1 MASPDSPEP
10 ASQGVTLSLSVQYA
24 STAINLPT
32 RAKIRRWLLAALE
45 HDAEITVRIVDT
57 EEAQALNRDYRQK
70 DYPTNVLT
78 FEYGEA
84 SPGVLSGDIVI
95 CAVVVAKEAA
105 ELGIN
110 LADHYAHL
118 AIHGALHLQAYD
130 HQAEADAL
138 IMEARE
144 VAILKRFRIANP
156 YLVNDLTHGA

>member
-1 MASPDSPEP
+1 MTNPDSPDP
-10 ASQGVTLSLSVQYA
+10 ASAGVTLSLSVQYA
-24 STAINLPT
+24 STAPNLPT

-57 EEAQALNRDYRQK
+57 EEARLLNHDYRQK

-78 FEYGEA
+78 FEYGETR
-84 SPGVLSGDIVI
+84 PGVLGGDIVI

-105 ELGIN
+105 DLGIN
-110 LADHYAHL
+110 LVDHYAHL
-118 AIHGALHLQAYD
+118 TIHGALHLQAYD
-130 HQAEADAL
+130 HEADAEAL

-156 YLVNDLTHGA
+156 YLVNDLSHGA

>member
-10 ASQGVTLSLSVQYA
+10 ASQGVALSLSVQYV
-24 STAINLPT
+24 STASNLPT

-78 FEYGEA
+78 FEYDEA

-95 CAVVVAKEAA
+95 CAAVVAKEAA

-110 LADHYAHL
+110 LVEHYAHL

-130 HQAEADAL
+130 HEADADAL

>member
-78 FEYGEA
+78 FEYDEA

-95 CAVVVAKEAA
+95 CAAVVAKEAA

-110 LADHYAHL
+110 LVDHYAHL

-130 HQAEADAL
+130 HEADADAL